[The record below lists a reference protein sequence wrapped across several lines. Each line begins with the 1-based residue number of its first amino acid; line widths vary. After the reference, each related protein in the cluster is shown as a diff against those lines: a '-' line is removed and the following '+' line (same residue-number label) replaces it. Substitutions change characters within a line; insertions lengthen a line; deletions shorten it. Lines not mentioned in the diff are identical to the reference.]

1 MILTVCLSPCIDVNI
16 EVDSLS
22 VGKAHKII
30 NKSVFF
36 TGKALNVATGIARLK
51 KDVFA
56 TGFMYEENGNRFE
69 QELHKEGVPYKFV
82 WCKGRVRENY
92 KFIDNKSMLTEVD
105 DVSPAVSEEKQE
117 ELIALVKNL
126 SSACEAVVISGGLAK
141 GMSPDYYAKIL
152 NAVPQN
158 VKKIVD
164 SEGERLLESL
174 KCGVDL
180 IKPNI
185 DELDRTLKKSF
196 TSRRE
201 MLEGCNEL
209 IKKGAKRVL
218 LSLGK
223 GGAIITDGVQSY
235 YSKSVNVAMNS
246 TLGAGDAMVAAAT
259 CSLASGHNLKEILR
273 HGVAAGTAAVTT
285 PDSISFMKSKYED
298 ILSQL
303 TVEEI

>member
-185 DELDRTLKKSF
+185 DELERTLKKSF
-196 TSRRE
+196 SSRQE